1 MWMSK
6 REFENL
12 QEYYDIVEKLMK
24 RFLTMIK
31 RYQVLEEKY
40 NLILR
45 ALNDLYDKYNLTRKL
60 EKFNA
65 DMIILNTNSF
75 NTAAKQIAQD
85 IILS

>member
-75 NTAAKQIAQD
+75 GTVAKQIAQD